1 MTQYA
6 FTEASFNQA
15 LARARAA
22 EAAELAAAAAGN
34 GPKPSRDIGEVLRQ
48 REAAKAA
55 TASNA
60 TTAKAKAAASSIKN
74 IPGGVSASTGD
85 RTLRG
90 ELEAAF
96 ATHSR

>member
-6 FTEASFNQA
+6 FTESSFNQA

-48 REAAKAA
+48 QAQDHQQKVLSQWFGA
-55 TASNA
+55 
-60 TTAKAKAAASSIKN
+60 
-74 IPGGVSASTGD
+74 
-85 RTLRG
+85 
-90 ELEAAF
+90 
-96 ATHSR
+96 